1 MKVSIGIPFFNPGD
15 YFNTSIHSI
24 LNQTYTDFELILLD
38 DGSTDNSLNVARSF
52 VDSRIKVISDGK
64 NKGLPYRLNQLIDI
78 SQGEFIARMDAD
90 DLSSPDRIAQQVAL
104 LDETTDVDII
114 ATGICSI
121 TNDNHVI
128 GYRIPSR
135 NKNMT
140 SSITDAI
147 FARYEIAHATIL
159 ARKSWY
165 LRNKYNEKAKLME
178 DYQLWIDATI
188 KNDLNIAY
196 IKKPLYFYREE
207 SSVNY
212 RKAVKAY
219 FNCYKIVFNQYFNY
233 LSLHDKI
240 RITLLT
246 IIKITVVS
254 AANLFNLSDKLLY
267 MRNKGTE
274 QDNTLIDKLE
284 EEVKKIRKNT

>member
-1 MKVSIGIPFFNPGD
+1 MKVSIGIPFFNPGNV
-15 YFNTSIHSI
+15 FRESIQSI
-24 LNQTYTDFELILLD
+24 LNQTYSDFELILLD
-38 DGSTDNSLNVARSF
+38 DGSTDNSLEIAHSF
-52 VDSRIKVISDGK
+52 KDKRIKVISDGG
-64 NKGLPYRLNQLIDI
+64 NKGLPYRLNQLVDI
-78 SQGEFIARMDAD
+78 SQGEYIARMDAD
-90 DLSSPDRIAQQVAL
+90 DLSSSVRIELQTSL
-104 LDETTDVDII
+104 LENTPDVDII
-114 ATGICSI
+114 ATGLCSI
-121 TNDNHVI
+121 TDKNKII
-128 GYRIPSR
+128 GYRLPSIDKR
-135 NKNMT
+135 MT
-140 SSITDAI
+140 PSVTDAI
-147 FARYEIAHATIL
+147 FGRSEIAHATIL
-159 ARKSWY
+159 VRKSWY
-165 LRNKYNEKAKLME
+165 LRNRYNEKAKLME
-178 DYQLWIDATI
+178 DYQLWVDAAI
-188 KNDLNIAY
+188 KSDLNIAY